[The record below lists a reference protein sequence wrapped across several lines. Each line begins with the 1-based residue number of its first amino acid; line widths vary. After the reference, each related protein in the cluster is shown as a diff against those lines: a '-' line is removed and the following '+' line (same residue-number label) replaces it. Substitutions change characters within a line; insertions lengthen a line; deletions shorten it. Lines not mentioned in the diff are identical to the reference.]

1 MPDYIQ
7 LLPDNIANQIA
18 AGEVVQRPASVVKE
32 LLENSI
38 DAGAKRIQ
46 LIVKDSGKSLIQ
58 VVDDGMGMSDTD
70 ARMCFERHATSK
82 IRTSDDLFAIKTM
95 GFRGEAMASIAAVGQ
110 VELKTRRET
119 DELGVL
125 IDIEGSE
132 VKCQEPIATPI
143 GTSICVKN
151 LFFNVPARRNFLKS
165 NSVEM
170 RHIVDE
176 FQRVALAHPEVQL
189 SLYNN
194 DLEMY
199 HLTAGKLSKRI
210 VGIFGKNYQN
220 QLASCEE
227 ETSLLKVK
235 GYIGKPEFAKKT
247 RGEQFFF
254 VNNRFI
260 KSNYLHHAVMTA
272 FEQLLPDAHYPFYT
286 LFLEID
292 PKHIDIN
299 VHPTKTEIKFDDE
312 RTVYA
317 IVRAA
322 VRQALGTHNITP
334 TLDFGQDVNFSSFS
348 PTPKP
353 SQGSASKADR
363 DYGQWKTQR
372 QDTSHWEKLYEGLQ
386 TEIKQQET
394 SNQQMHI
401 HPEAPGAPAEPM
413 ATPGTTVTFSSA
425 ANAEVPLTQAAPQPQ
440 TKLYFQ
446 IHGRY
451 VATQV
456 KSGLLLVAQREA
468 HERIMY
474 ERFLGMLQ
482 GRSGASQQ
490 SLFPQTL
497 ELNPSDFAL
506 VMGMKDE
513 INAIG
518 FEFSVFGKS
527 AIMINGV
534 PADLKQ
540 ANEKELF
547 EGFIEQYKKNAS
559 ELSVS
564 TDEIV
569 ARAIAQRS
577 ALKEG
582 THLEVEEMS
591 SLIDQLFA
599 CKNPNYAPNGRRTSF
614 ILELEKIA
622 QFFN

>member
-1 MPDYIQ
+1 MPDFIQ

-38 DAGAKRIQ
+38 DAGAGSIQ
-46 LIVKDSGKSLIQ
+46 LIVKDSGKSLIR
-58 VVDDGMGMSDTD
+58 VADDGRGMSETD
-70 ARMCFERHATSK
+70 ARLCFERHATSK
-82 IRTSDDLFAIKTM
+82 LRTSADLFAIRTM

-110 VELKTRRET
+110 VELKTRREA

-125 IDIEGSE
+125 IAIEGSE
-132 VKCQEPIATPI
+132 VKCQEPVSTPV
-143 GTSICVKN
+143 GTSIGVKN

-176 FQRVALAHPEVQL
+176 FQRVALANPEVQL
-189 SLYNN
+189 SLYQN

-199 HLTAGKLSKRI
+199 HLTPGKVSKRI
-210 VGIFGKNYQN
+210 VSLFGKNYRN
-220 QLASCEE
+220 QLVSCLE
-227 ETSLLKVK
+227 ETELLKVH

-254 VNNRFI
+254 ANGRYI
-260 KSNYLHHAVMTA
+260 KSNYLHHAVMRA
-272 FEQLLPDAHYPFYT
+272 YESLLPEGCYPFYT

-317 IVRAA
+317 IIRAA

-334 TLDFGQDVNFSSFS
+334 ALDFGHDINFSNF
-348 PTPKP
+348 KP
-353 SQGSASKADR
+353 GAGRPSSAESGSKADR
-363 DYGQWKTQR
+363 DYGQWKTQK
-372 QDTSHWEKLYEGLQ
+372 QDASHWEHLYEGLQ
-386 TEIKQQET
+386 NELKREEKA
-394 SNQQMHI
+394 NEQMEI
-401 HPEAPGAPAEPM
+401 HPEAPAARL
-413 ATPGTTVTFSSA
+413 TFSSA
-425 ANAEVPLTQAAPQPQ
+425 ANEEVSVTQHIQPSQ
-440 TKLYFQ
+440 SKLYFQ
-446 IHGRY
+446 VHNQYI
-451 VATQV
+451 ATQV
-456 KSGLLLVAQREA
+456 KSGLLLVAQHGA

-474 ERFLGMLQ
+474 ERFLGMLR

-490 SLFPQTL
+490 SLFPQSL
-497 ELNPSDFAL
+497 ELNPSDFSL
-506 VMGMKDE
+506 VMGMKAE

-527 AIMINGV
+527 ALIINGV
-534 PADLKQ
+534 PADLKPG
-540 ANEKELF
+540 NEKELF

-564 TDEIV
+564 TDEMV

-582 THLEVEEMS
+582 TGLEVEEMA

-599 CKNPNYAPNGRRTSF
+599 CKNPNYAPNGQRTSF

>member
-1 MPDYIQ
+1 MPDFIQ

-32 LLENSI
+32 LLENAI
-38 DAGAKRIQ
+38 DAGASNIT
-46 LIVKDSGKSLIQ
+46 LIVKESGKALIQ
-58 VVDDGMGMSDTD
+58 VVDDGSGMSETD
-70 ARMCFERHATSK
+70 ARMSFERHATSK
-82 IRTSDDLFAIKTM
+82 IRTSDDLFAIRTM

-110 VELKTRRET
+110 VELKTRKAE

-125 IDIEGSE
+125 IQIDGSE
-132 VKCQEPIATPI
+132 IKKQEPVAVPP
-143 GTSICVKN
+143 GTSVSVKN

-176 FQRVALAHPEVQL
+176 FQRVALANPLVQM
-189 SLYNN
+189 SLYQN

-199 HLTAGKLSKRI
+199 HLMPGKLSKRI
-210 VGIFGKNYQN
+210 VGIFGKSYQN
-220 QLASCEE
+220 QLASCSEA
-227 ETSLLKVK
+227 TDLLKVQ

-260 KSNYLHHAVMTA
+260 KSSYLNHAVTTA
-272 FEQLLPDAHYPFYT
+272 YESLLQEGCFPFYT

-317 IVRAA
+317 IIKAA

-334 TLDFGQDVNFSSFS
+334 TLDFGQDVNFASFQPTQRPSSTA
-348 PTPKP
+348 PPAK
-353 SQGSASKADR
+353 DR
-363 DYGQWKTQR
+363 DYSQFKGFQK

-386 TEIKQQET
+386 QDIQQREET
-394 SNQQMHI
+394 NAQMNI
-401 HPEAPGAPAEPM
+401 HPEEPVAAPE
-413 ATPGTTVTFSSA
+413 VIKLSSA
-425 ANAEVPLTQAAPQPQ
+425 ATGMPASDLAQAQPQ

-446 IHGRY
+446 IHRRY
-451 VATQV
+451 IATQV
-456 KSGLLLVAQREA
+456 KSGLLLVGQQEA

-474 ERFLGMLQ
+474 ERFLSMLQ
-482 GRSGASQQ
+482 NRSGASQQ

-497 ELNPSDFAL
+497 ELNPADFSL

-513 INAIG
+513 IRAIG

-534 PADLKQ
+534 PADLKTG
-540 ANEKELF
+540 NEKELF
-547 EGFIEQYKKNAS
+547 EGFIEQYKKNSA
-559 ELSVS
+559 ELSVN
-564 TDEIV
+564 TDENV
-569 ARAIAQRS
+569 ARAIAKRS
-577 ALKEG
+577 AMKEG
-582 THLEVEEMS
+582 TILEAEEMS
-591 SLIDQLFA
+591 ALIDQLFA
-599 CKNPNYAPNGRRTSF
+599 CKNPNYAPDGRKTSF
-614 ILELEKIA
+614 ILELEKID

>member
-1 MPDYIQ
+1 MPDFIQ

-38 DAGAKRIQ
+38 DAGAGSIQ
-46 LIVKDSGKSLIQ
+46 LIVKDSGKSLIR
-58 VVDDGMGMSDTD
+58 VADDGRGMSETD
-70 ARMCFERHATSK
+70 ARLCFERHATSK
-82 IRTSDDLFAIKTM
+82 LRTSADLFAIRTM

-110 VELKTRRET
+110 VELKTRREA

-125 IDIEGSE
+125 IAIEGSE
-132 VKCQEPIATPI
+132 VKCQEPVSTPV
-143 GTSICVKN
+143 GTSIGVKN

-176 FQRVALAHPEVQL
+176 FQRVALANPEVQL
-189 SLYNN
+189 SLYQN

-199 HLTAGKLSKRI
+199 HLIPGKLSKRI
-210 VGIFGKNYQN
+210 VGLFGKNYRN
-220 QLASCEE
+220 QLAACLE
-227 ETSLLKVK
+227 ETELLKVH

-254 VNNRFI
+254 ANGRYI

-272 FEQLLPDAHYPFYT
+272 YESLLPEGCFPFYT

-317 IVRAA
+317 IIRAA

-334 TLDFGQDVNFSSFS
+334 ALDFGHDINFSNF
-348 PTPKP
+348 KP
-353 SQGSASKADR
+353 GAGRPSSAEIGSKADR
-363 DYGQWKTQR
+363 DYGQWKTQK
-372 QDTSHWEKLYEGLQ
+372 QDPSHWEHLYEGLQ
-386 TEIKQQET
+386 NELKRQEKA
-394 SNQQMHI
+394 NEQMEM
-401 HPEAPGAPAEPM
+401 HPEAPAARL
-413 ATPGTTVTFSSA
+413 TFSSA
-425 ANAEVPLTQAAPQPQ
+425 ANEEVPVTQPIQSSQ
-440 TKLYFQ
+440 SKRYFQ
-446 IHGRY
+446 VHNQYI
-451 VATQV
+451 ATQV
-456 KSGLLLVAQREA
+456 KSGLLLVAQHEA

-474 ERFLGMLQ
+474 ERFLGMLR

-490 SLFPQTL
+490 CLFPQTI
-497 ELNPSDFAL
+497 ELNPSDFSL
-506 VMGMKDE
+506 VMGMKSE

-527 AIMINGV
+527 ALIINGV
-534 PADLKQ
+534 PADLKTG
-540 ANEKELF
+540 NEKELF

-559 ELSVS
+559 ELSVD
-564 TDEIV
+564 TDEMV

-582 THLEVEEMS
+582 TSLEVEEMA

-599 CKNPNYAPNGRRTSF
+599 CKNPNYAPNGQRTSF

>member
-1 MPDYIQ
+1 MPDFIQ

-32 LLENSI
+32 LLENAI
-38 DAGAKRIQ
+38 DAGAENIQ

-58 VVDDGMGMSDTD
+58 VVDDGMGMSETD

-95 GFRGEAMASIAAVGQ
+95 GFRGEAMASIAAVAQ
-110 VELKTRRET
+110 VELKTRRIG
-119 DELGVL
+119 DELGIL
-125 IDIEGSE
+125 IDIQGSE
-132 VKCQEPIATPI
+132 VKCQEPVSTPV
-143 GTSICVKN
+143 GTSLCVKN

-165 NSVEM
+165 NAVEM

-176 FQRVALAHPEVQL
+176 FQRVALAYPDVQM
-189 SLYNN
+189 SLYQN

-199 HLTAGKLSKRI
+199 HLTMGKLSKRI
-210 VGIFGKNYQN
+210 VGIFGKNYQS
-220 QLASCEE
+220 QLASCME
-227 ETSLLKVK
+227 ETSLLKVQ
-235 GYIGKPEFAKKT
+235 GYVGKPEFAKKT

-260 KSNYLHHAVMTA
+260 KSSYLHHAVMTA
-272 FEQLLPDAHYPFYT
+272 FEALLPESCYPFYT

-322 VRQALGTHNITP
+322 VKQALGTHNITP
-334 TLDFGQDVNFSSFS
+334 AIDFGQDVNFASFN
-348 PTPKP
+348 PQPQTPKEKTA
-353 SQGSASKADR
+353 QVDR
-363 DYGQWKTQR
+363 DYGQWKNTQK
-372 QDTSHWEKLYEGLQ
+372 QDPSHWEKLYEGLQ
-386 TEIKQQET
+386 KDIKKEEVANTQI
-394 SNQQMHI
+394 NI
-401 HPEAPGAPAEPM
+401 HPEEARPD
-413 ATPGTTVTFSSA
+413 TIKFSSA
-425 ANAEVPLTQAAPQPQ
+425 ANTEVKATDFAALPQ

-446 IHGRY
+446 IHRKY
-451 VATQV
+451 IATQV
-456 KSGLLLVAQREA
+456 KSGLMLVAQQEA

-474 ERFLGMLQ
+474 ERFLGMVQ
-482 GRSGASQQ
+482 RRSGASQQ
-490 SLFPQTL
+490 TLFPQTL
-497 ELNPSDFAL
+497 ELNPADFSL

-527 AIMINGV
+527 AVMINGV
-534 PADLKQ
+534 PADLKTG
-540 ANEKELF
+540 NEKELF
-547 EGFIEQYKKNAS
+547 EGFIEQFKKNSS
-559 ELSVS
+559 ELSIS
-564 TDEIV
+564 TDENV

-582 THLEVEEMS
+582 ALLEAEEMS
-591 SLIDQLFA
+591 ALIDQLFA
-599 CKNPNYAPNGRRTSF
+599 CKNPNYAPNGNKTTF

>member
-1 MPDYIQ
+1 MPDFIQ

-32 LLENSI
+32 LLENAI
-38 DAGAKRIQ
+38 DAGAENIQ

-58 VVDDGMGMSDTD
+58 VVDDGVGMSETD

-82 IRTSDDLFAIKTM
+82 IRNSDDLFAIKTM
-95 GFRGEAMASIAAVGQ
+95 GFRGEAMASIAAVAQ
-110 VELKTRRET
+110 VELKTRRIG

-125 IDIEGSE
+125 IDIHGSE
-132 VKCQEPIATPI
+132 VKCQEPVSTPV
-143 GTSICVKN
+143 GTSLCVKN

-165 NSVEM
+165 NAVEM

-176 FQRVALAHPEVQL
+176 FQRVALAYPDVQM
-189 SLYNN
+189 SLYQN

-199 HLTAGKLSKRI
+199 HLTMGKLSKRI
-210 VGIFGKNYQN
+210 VGIFGKNYQS
-220 QLASCEE
+220 QLASCME
-227 ETSLLKVK
+227 ETSLLKVQ
-235 GYIGKPEFAKKT
+235 GYVGKPEFAKKT

-260 KSNYLHHAVMTA
+260 KSSYLHHAVMTA
-272 FEQLLPDAHYPFYT
+272 FESLLPEGCYPFYT

-322 VRQALGTHNITP
+322 VKQALGTHNITP
-334 TLDFGQDVNFSSFS
+334 ALDFGQDVNFASFN
-348 PTPKP
+348 PQPKTTQEKTAQ
-353 SQGSASKADR
+353 SDR
-363 DYGQWKTQR
+363 DYGQWKNTPK

-386 TEIKQQET
+386 KDIKQEEVANT
-394 SNQQMHI
+394 QMDI
-401 HPEAPGAPAEPM
+401 HPEAE
-413 ATPGTTVTFSSA
+413 PGTIKLTSA
-425 ANAEVPLTQAAPQPQ
+425 ANTEVKVTDFAALPQ

-446 IHGRY
+446 IHRKY
-451 VATQV
+451 IATQV
-456 KSGLLLVAQREA
+456 KSGLMLVAQQGA

-474 ERFLGMLQ
+474 ERFLSMVQ
-482 GRSGASQQ
+482 RRSGASQQ
-490 SLFPQTL
+490 TLFPQTL
-497 ELNPSDFAL
+497 ELNPADFSL

-527 AIMINGV
+527 AVMINGV
-534 PADLKQ
+534 PADLKTG
-540 ANEKELF
+540 NEKELF
-547 EGFIEQYKKNAS
+547 EGFIEQFKKNSS
-559 ELSVS
+559 ELSIS
-564 TDEIV
+564 TDENV

-582 THLEVEEMS
+582 ALLEAEEMS
-591 SLIDQLFA
+591 ALIDQLFA
-599 CKNPNYAPNGRRTSF
+599 CKNPNYAPNGNKTTF

>member
-1 MPDYIQ
+1 MPDFIQ

-32 LLENSI
+32 LLENAI
-38 DAGAKRIQ
+38 DAGAENIQ

-58 VVDDGMGMSDTD
+58 VVDDGMGMSETD

-95 GFRGEAMASIAAVGQ
+95 GFRGEAMASIAAVAQ
-110 VELKTRRET
+110 VELKTRRAG

-125 IDIEGSE
+125 IDIQGSE
-132 VKCQEPIATPI
+132 VKRQEPVSTPI
-143 GTSICVKN
+143 GTSLCVKN

-165 NSVEM
+165 NAVEM

-176 FQRVALAHPEVQL
+176 FQRVALAYPDVQM
-189 SLYNN
+189 SLYQN

-199 HLTAGKLSKRI
+199 HLTMGKLSKRI

-220 QLASCEE
+220 QLASCME
-227 ETSLLKVK
+227 ETSLLKVQ
-235 GYIGKPEFAKKT
+235 GYVGKPEFAKKT

-260 KSNYLHHAVMTA
+260 KSNYLHHSVMTA
-272 FEQLLPDAHYPFYT
+272 FEALLPEACYPFYT

-322 VRQALGTHNITP
+322 VKQALGTHNITP
-334 TLDFGQDVNFSSFS
+334 ALDFGQDVNFASFN
-348 PTPKP
+348 PQPKT
-353 SQGSASKADR
+353 SQEKAAQTDR
-363 DYGQWKTQR
+363 DYGQWKNTQK

-386 TEIKQQET
+386 RDIKQEEVA
-394 SNQQMHI
+394 NAQMDL
-401 HPEAPGAPAEPM
+401 HPEAQPD
-413 ATPGTTVTFSSA
+413 TIKLTSA
-425 ANAEVPLTQAAPQPQ
+425 ANTEVVMTDFASLPQ

-446 IHGRY
+446 IHRKY
-451 VATQV
+451 IATQV
-456 KSGLLLVAQREA
+456 KSGLMLVAQQEA

-474 ERFLGMLQ
+474 ERFLGMVQ
-482 GRSGASQQ
+482 RRSGASQQ
-490 SLFPQTL
+490 TLFPQTL
-497 ELNPSDFAL
+497 ELNPADFSL

-518 FEFSVFGKS
+518 FEFSVFGRS
-527 AIMINGV
+527 AVIINGV
-534 PADLKQ
+534 PADLKTG
-540 ANEKELF
+540 NEKELF
-547 EGFIEQYKKNAS
+547 EGFIEQFKKNSS
-559 ELSVS
+559 ELSIS
-564 TDEIV
+564 TDENV

-582 THLEVEEMS
+582 TLLEAEEMS
-591 SLIDQLFA
+591 ALIDQLFA
-599 CKNPNYAPNGRRTSF
+599 CKNPNYAPNGNKTTF